1 MSEPFSTPRMV
12 ELEAEIAATRV
23 ELALSV
29 DSLARR
35 LTPRELAADAAQQ
48 ARAGAEQA
56 KLTVEQLVRDATSA
70 EADPE
75 ASTRARVILAGAAA
89 VVALAVAAALLR
101 RRG

>member
-35 LTPRELAADAAQQ
+35 LTPRELAAEAGRQ
-48 ARAGAEQA
+48 ARSGAEQA
-56 KLTVEQLVRDATSA
+56 RSAVEQLVRDATSA

-75 ASTRARVILAGAAA
+75 ASTRARVILAGAATVA
-89 VVALAVAAALLR
+89 ALAVATALLR